1 MSWKEVLDII
11 LIVCLFGSLFNIFV
25 GAEIES
31 EFPRLKER
39 WVFVIIGILYV
50 LEAFGTYKIMM
61 YDKELN
67 DERNRTAYV
76 IHIEPD
82 GETCEGRFYSGKN
95 CPITVK
101 CLDGRTYIAQSIQV
115 IKKIKLKHPVK

>member
-1 MSWKEVLDII
+1 MTWKDILEII
-11 LIVCLFGSLFNIFV
+11 LVVIVFGSLFNIFI

-50 LEAFGTYKIMM
+50 LEAFGMYKIMM

-76 IHIEPD
+76 IQIPS
-82 GETCEGRFYSGKN
+82 GETCEGRFFSGKN
-95 CPITVK
+95 SPITVQ
-101 CLDGRTYIAQSIQV
+101 CIDGRKFIAQDIQV
-115 IKKIKLKHPVK
+115 KQKVIKDKPVW

>member
-1 MSWKEVLDII
+1 MTWKDIFDII
-11 LIVCLFGSLFNIFV
+11 LVVIVFGSLFNIFI

-50 LEAFGTYKIMM
+50 LETFVTYKIMM

-76 IHIEPD
+76 IQIPS
-82 GETCEGRFYSGKN
+82 GETCEGRFFSGKN
-95 CPITVK
+95 SPITVQ
-101 CLDGRTYIAQSIQV
+101 CIDGRKFIAQDIQV
-115 IKKIKLKHPVK
+115 KQKVIKDKPVW

>member
-1 MSWKEVLDII
+1 MTWKDIFDII
-11 LIVCLFGSLFNIFV
+11 LVVIVFGSLFNIFI

-50 LEAFGTYKIMM
+50 LEAFGMYKILM
-61 YDKELN
+61 YDKERN

-76 IHIEPD
+76 IQIPS
-82 GETCEGRFYSGKN
+82 GETCEGRFFSGKN
-95 CPITVK
+95 SPITVQ
-101 CLDGRTYIAQSIQV
+101 CIDGRKFIAQDIQV
-115 IKKIKLKHPVK
+115 KQKVIKDKPVW

>member
-1 MSWKEVLDII
+1 MTWKDILEII
-11 LIVCLFGSLFNIFV
+11 LVVIVFGSFFNIFI

-39 WVFVIIGILYV
+39 WVFVIIGILYA
-50 LEAFGTYKIMM
+50 LEAFGMYKIMM

-76 IHIEPD
+76 IQIPS
-82 GETCEGRFYSGKN
+82 GETCEGRFLVVN
-95 CPITVK
+95 I
-101 CLDGRTYIAQSIQV
+101 
-115 IKKIKLKHPVK
+115 HP

>member
-1 MSWKEVLDII
+1 MTWKEVLDII
-11 LIVCLFGSLFNIFV
+11 LIVGLFGSLFNIFV

-50 LEAFGTYKIMM
+50 LESFVTYKIMM

-76 IHIEPD
+76 IQIPS
-82 GETCEGRFYSGKN
+82 GETCEGRFFSGKN
-95 CPITVK
+95 CPITVQ
-101 CLDGRTYIAQSIQV
+101 CLDGRKFVAQDIQV
-115 IKKIKLKHPVK
+115 KQKVIKDKPVW

>member
-1 MSWKEVLDII
+1 MTWKDILEII
-11 LIVCLFGSLFNIFV
+11 LVVIVFGSFFNIFI

-39 WVFVIIGILYV
+39 WVFVIIGVLYA
-50 LEAFGTYKIMM
+50 LEAFGMYKIMI

-76 IHIEPD
+76 IQIPS
-82 GETCEGRFYSGKN
+82 GETCEGRFFSGKN
-95 CPITVK
+95 SPITVQ
-101 CLDGRTYIAQSIQV
+101 CLDGRKFIAQDIQV
-115 IKKIKLKHPVK
+115 KQKVIKDKPVW

>member
-1 MSWKEVLDII
+1 MTGKDILEII
-11 LIVCLFGSLFNIFV
+11 LVVIVFGSLFNIFI

-39 WVFVIIGILYV
+39 WVFVIIGILYA
-50 LEAFGTYKIMM
+50 LEAFGMYKIMM

-76 IHIEPD
+76 IQIPS
-82 GETCEGRFYSGKN
+82 GETCEGRFFSGKN
-95 CPITVK
+95 SPITVQ
-101 CLDGRTYIAQSIQV
+101 CIDGRKFIAQDIQV
-115 IKKIKLKHPVK
+115 KQKVIKDKPVW

>member
-1 MSWKEVLDII
+1 MTWKEVLDII
-11 LIVCLFGSLFNIFV
+11 LIVGLFGSLFNIFV

-50 LEAFGTYKIMM
+50 LEAFGMYKIMM

-76 IHIEPD
+76 IQIPS
-82 GETCEGRFYSGKN
+82 GETCEGRFFSGKN
-95 CPITVK
+95 SPITVQ
-101 CLDGRTYIAQSIQV
+101 CIDGRKFIAQDIQIKKKV
-115 IKKIKLKHPVK
+115 IKDKPVW